1 MRDRKHIPSVHG
13 GCELT
18 QEKIS
23 PEEVVGGG
31 PSVILRRTP
40 EPGYSIWSPP
50 WQAAK
55 TPAAMFLAEFSSLFF
70 SRRGGREKSAQNG
83 ALFGT

>member
-13 GCELT
+13 GCELS

-50 WQAAK
+50 WQAA
-55 TPAAMFLAEFSSLFF
+55 MFLAEFSSLFF